1 MNIQFFIS
9 LCEANWCIK
18 QKKRPPAREVS
29 GKVTTAVGLIL
40 LLCGE
45 VPQLRPDEHIPA
57 K

>member
-1 MNIQFFIS
+1 VQFFINLS
-9 LCEANWCIK
+9 ARPTGIE